1 MTAAAA
7 PLEAP
12 VVNKWM
18 ITLTIMTG
26 AIMSALDTSIV
37 NVALPYMRGNLG
49 ASVEEITWV
58 ATAYILSSV
67 IMMPIV
73 ALLSARFGRKNLFMG
88 SVLLFTLTSMLCG
101 LAWDLPSMVVFRTLQ
116 GIGGGA
122 LMPISLAILRESFPP
137 EEHGMAMGLFGL
149 GVVLGPA
156 FGPTL
161 GGWLTDHFAWP
172 WIFYINVPVGLVNLL
187 LVARYIHDPDY
198 LVREKGR
205 LDLAGLALLVIGLG
219 ALQLM
224 LEKGET
230 ENWFSSDLIV
240 VLAAVAT
247 VGLLLFVWRELT
259 VERPAVNLRLLKDM
273 TFASGTLIG
282 GALGIG
288 LYASLFLLPF
298 FLQQLLGYSAFD
310 AGLALM
316 PRSAAMAL
324 AMPIAGRLYNRLG
337 PRTLIVTGLLIDVYS
352 FWELSRL
359 SLDVGFW
366 DIFFP
371 QLWQGIGFGFIFV
384 ALSTVTLSSMKKAQ
398 MTAASGLYQVVRYV
412 CGSIGIALAATGLTH
427 GEATYHSLLSE
438 QLSAGSTA
446 LQQWLQPLTALFY
459 GNGSDLPTARLQAWS
474 LLDGNLARQ
483 ASMLSFNHIFGLFT
497 LLFLFCLPLVL
508 LLRAKGGTPPVEEI
522 IID

>member
-1 MTAAAA
+1 MNPTAAKDET
-7 PLEAP
+7 L
-12 VVNKWM
+12 VVRKWM
-18 ITLTIMTG
+18 ITLTVMTG

-49 ASVEEITWV
+49 ATVEEITWV

-67 IMMPIV
+67 IMMPII
-73 ALLSARFGRKNLFMG
+73 ALLSARFGRKNIFMG

-101 LAWDLPSMVVFRTLQ
+101 LAWNLPSMVAFRTLQ

-137 EEHGMAMGLFGL
+137 EEQGMAMGFFGL

-172 WIFYINVPVGLVNLL
+172 WIFFINVPVGIVNLL
-187 LVARYIHDPDY
+187 LVARYIQDPPY
-198 LVREKGR
+198 LVRERGR
-205 LDLAGLALLVIGLG
+205 LDLLGLLLMVIGLG
-219 ALQLM
+219 SLQLM
-224 LEKGET
+224 LEKGEM
-230 ENWFSSDLIV
+230 EDWFSSDLIIA
-240 VLAAVAT
+240 LAVIAA

-259 VERPAVNLRLLKDM
+259 TARPAVDLRLLKDL

-288 LYASLFLLPF
+288 LYASIFVLPL
-298 FLQQLLGYSAFD
+298 FLQQLLGYPAFD

-324 AMPIAGRLYNRLG
+324 AMPVAGRLYNRLG
-337 PRTLIVTGLLIDVYS
+337 PRTLIVVGLLINVFS

-371 QLWQGIGFGFIFV
+371 QLWQGIGFGMIFVSLTTV
-384 ALSTVTLSSMKKAQ
+384 ALSSMRKAQ

-438 QLSAGSTA
+438 QLSAGSAA
-446 LQQWLQPLTALFY
+446 LEQWLQPLTGLFY
-459 GNGSDLPTARLQAWS
+459 GSGSDAATARLQAWS
-474 LLDGNLARQ
+474 LLDGSLSRQ
-483 ASMLSFNHIFGLFT
+483 AGMLAYNHLFALFT

-508 LLRAKGGTPPVEEI
+508 LLRGKGGTPPVEEI

>member
-1 MTAAAA
+1 
-7 PLEAP
+7 
-12 VVNKWM
+12 
-18 ITLTIMTG
+18 
-26 AIMSALDTSIV
+26 
-37 NVALPYMRGNLG
+37 
-49 ASVEEITWV
+49 
-58 ATAYILSSV
+58 
-67 IMMPIV
+67 
-73 ALLSARFGRKNLFMG
+73 
-88 SVLLFTLTSMLCG
+88 
-101 LAWDLPSMVVFRTLQ
+101 
-116 GIGGGA
+116 
-122 LMPISLAILRESFPP
+122 
-137 EEHGMAMGLFGL
+137 MAMGFFGL

-172 WIFYINVPVGLVNLL
+172 WIFYINVPVGILNVLL
-187 LVARYIHDPDY
+187 IARYIQDPPY
-198 LVREKGR
+198 LVRERGR
-205 LDLAGLALLVIGLG
+205 IDFLGLGLMVVGLG

-224 LEKGET
+224 LEKGEAKD
-230 ENWFSSDLIV
+230 WFASNLIV
-240 VLAAVAT
+240 TLAVVAAV
-247 VGLLLFVWRELT
+247 GLSLFVWRELT
-259 VERPAVNLRLLKDM
+259 VDRPAVDLRLLKDV

-288 LYASLFLLPF
+288 LYASIFVLPL
-298 FLQQLLGYSAFD
+298 FLQQLLGYPAFD

-324 AMPIAGRLYNRLG
+324 AMPVAGRLYNRLG
-337 PRTLIVTGLLIDVYS
+337 PRTLILAGLLINVFG

-384 ALSTVTLSSMKKAQ
+384 SLSTVALSSMKKAQ

-412 CGSIGIALAATGLTH
+412 CGSVGIALAATSLTH

-438 QLSAGSTA
+438 KLSAGSDA
-446 LQQWLQPLTALFY
+446 LLQRLQPLTALFY
-459 GNGSDLPTARLQAWS
+459 QGGSDRATARLQAWS

-483 ASMLSFNHIFGLFT
+483 AGMLAYNHIFALFT

-508 LLRAKGGTPPVEEI
+508 LLRGHGGTPPVEEI